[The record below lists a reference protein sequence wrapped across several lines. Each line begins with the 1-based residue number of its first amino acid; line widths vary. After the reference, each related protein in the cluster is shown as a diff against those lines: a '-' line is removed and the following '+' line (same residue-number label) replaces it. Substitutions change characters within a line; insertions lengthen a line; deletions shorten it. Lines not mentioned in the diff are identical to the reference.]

1 METIARQCRYLTT
14 LAAPVVADLTDAHR
28 ALEPSPGTKT
38 AGWLVGHLAVTGDFA
53 RRLCGAD
60 TLCPKEWRALFNPGT
75 HPSFDSGDYPP
86 MRELT
91 DALVSVYSG
100 LSDAALRAD
109 AAALHAQNPFV
120 PARHALPTSGDFA
133 AYLMTGH
140 FGHHLGQLLTWRSA
154 AGL

>member
-1 METIARQCRYLTT
+1 MEQIARQCRFITT
-14 LAAPVVADLTDAHR
+14 LAEPAVVDLTDAHR

-53 RRLCGAD
+53 RRLCGAE

-75 HPSFDSGDYPP
+75 KPSMNPADYPP

-91 DALVSVYSG
+91 GAFTAVYGG
-100 LSDAALRAD
+100 LGDAALRAD
-109 AAALHAQNPFV
+109 PATLSAQNPFV
-120 PARHALPTSGDFA
+120 PARDALPTAGDFV